1 MTRRKRTSNILEKV
15 EQRAA
20 SLKSINATLD
30 LGNGLTLEAY
40 TSLINDMRS
49 KLATYN
55 TILSGVD
62 NACTD
67 VADTEKVLRDL
78 SERMLMGVVT
88 KFGKNSYEYG
98 MAGGAR
104 KVDRKRPK
112 RSASKPAAAPSTT
125 TG

>member
-1 MTRRKRTSNILEKV
+1 MEYGFIANLLLLMLYCPLSDCK
-15 EQRAA
+15 
-20 SLKSINATLD
+20 TL
-30 LGNGLTLEAY
+30 
-40 TSLINDMRS
+40 
-49 KLATYN
+49 YN

-67 VADTEKVLRDL
+67 VADTEKVLRGL
-78 SERMLMGVVT
+78 SEQMLMDVVT
-88 KFGKNSYEYG
+88 KFGKNSHEYG

>member
-1 MTRRKRTSNILEKV
+1 MTRRKRTSDILEKA

-20 SLKSINATLD
+20 SLKSIATTLD
-30 LGNGLTLEAY
+30 LGNDLTLSAY
-40 TSLINDMRS
+40 TSLIDDMRS

-55 TILSGVD
+55 TILSEVD

-78 SERMLMGVVT
+78 SEQMLMGVVT
-88 KFGKNSYEYG
+88 KFGKNSHEYG
-98 MAGGAR
+98 MAGGVR

-112 RSASKPAAAPSTT
+112 RSVNKTAVPLIPA
-125 TG
+125 G